1 MKKNHTTISKISEH
15 LSGNHNSLATLF
27 EKANLLRQLNQLFQS
42 AIDPELA
49 KHCLVANYRS
59 SILIVEA
66 QSAAWAMQ
74 IRYRANEMIKNLRTL
89 DLFKKLERIECY
101 ILPNSES
108 SKTVVNNKISLSK
121 EDAELL
127 ISTSD
132 SIKNPALK
140 NALLRLARREDI

>member
-1 MKKNHTTISKISEH
+1 MKKNHTAISKIGEH
-15 LSGNHNSLATLF
+15 LSGSHNSLATIF
-27 EKANLLRQLNQLFQS
+27 EKASLLRQLNDLFKN

-59 SILIVEA
+59 SILVVEA

-74 IRYRANEMIKNLRTL
+74 IRYRANELIKNLRAL
-89 DLFKKLERIECY
+89 DVFKKLERIECY

-108 SKTVVNNKISLSK
+108 LKTIPDKTINLSK

-127 ISTSD
+127 ISTSE

-140 NALLRLARREDI
+140 NALLRLAKRENL